1 MRRGGRF
8 IRYLEIKQLLK
19 EKIEV
24 LPPDAKLDGR
34 PSLCRELDTTR
45 TTLDKAMAELVY
57 EGLLYSVKGSGTYVA
72 GVRNGVEVAVKEKS
86 ENWGMIVPNVMDRI
100 YYSLVR
106 GVENEAQKDDVNI
119 ILCNSDGKAGKQE
132 QYIKRL
138 IASGVAG
145 FIIVPVIAE
154 GIRENYELYSQLLE
168 AKIPFVFCNRSVEG
182 ISAPVVT
189 SNDYY
194 GAYIATRHLIAK
206 GYRHIAFV
214 ARQKYKTSID
224 RCQGYLSALIEQE
237 LEVDRKLISIE
248 EKVKGEIYGYHTMK
262 RLLEDHPEMDAVFCF
277 NDRVAQGVYQAMAE
291 ARRRVSS
298 DIGVIGYDDTE
309 LCLEME
315 PKLSSVSYKSIEI
328 GEKAARI
335 LRKMVNGEPLSDF
348 EFYLFQPG
356 IVERDSC
363 MGRETAGG

>member
-1 MRRGGRF
+1 MF
-8 IRYLEIKQLLK
+8 IRYLEIKQMLK
-19 EKIEV
+19 DKIES

-34 PSLCRELDTTR
+34 PNLCRELDTTR

-72 GVRNGVEVAVKEKS
+72 GARSGVAVSLKETS
-86 ENWGMIVPNVMDRI
+86 ENWGIIVPNVMDRI

-106 GVENEAQKDDVNI
+106 GVENAAEKDSVNI
-119 ILCNSDGKAGKQE
+119 ILCNSDGNARKQE

-138 IASGVAG
+138 IASGVSG

-154 GIRENYELYSQLLE
+154 GIQENYELYSQLLE

-194 GAYIATRHLIAK
+194 GAYIATKHLIAR
-206 GYRHIAFV
+206 GYRHIAFI
-214 ARQKYKTSID
+214 ARQKYRTSVD
-224 RCQGYLSALIEQE
+224 RCQGYISALIEQG
-237 LEVDRKLISIE
+237 LEVERHLISME
-248 EKVKGEIYGYHTMK
+248 EKVKEDLYGYTTM
-262 RLLEDHPEMDAVFCF
+262 RTFLQEYPEMDAVFCF
-277 NDRVAQGVYQAMAE
+277 NDRVAQGVYQAMEEAE
-291 ARRRVSS
+291 RQVSS
-298 DIGVIGYDDTE
+298 DIGIIGYDDTE

-328 GEKAARI
+328 GETAARI
-335 LRKMVNGEPLSDF
+335 LRKMIHSEPLSDF
-348 EFYLFQPG
+348 EFYLFQPN

-363 MGRETAGG
+363 LGRRSGEREK